1 MDIAQRN
8 NVRVQGDSGPVLLY
22 AHGFGCSQEMWSRV
36 MPAFRATHQQ
46 VGFDYVGSG
55 RSDLACFDVDRY
67 SHLGGYVQDVL
78 EVCDALG
85 LREGVTFVG
94 HSVSCSVGILAS
106 IARPELFERL
116 ILLGPSPCAL
126 NKPPDYFGGFEPD
139 DLNDL
144 LEMMQH
150 NYIGWAQYLAPLVAG
165 IGEDSGINS
174 VAGELTDSFCS
185 TDPVAARAFAQTT
198 FLGDVRADLPR
209 VTHPSLI
216 LQHRNDV
223 LAPLSVGQYMQA
235 HMPGS
240 QLKVLDV
247 DGHCAHL
254 SHSKLVIAAM
264 CDYLGM
270 PPVLIQ

>member
-1 MDIAQRN
+1 MWAA
-8 NVRVQGDSGPVLLY
+8 GGP
-22 AHGFGCSQEMWSRV
+22 
-36 MPAFRATHQQ
+36 T
-46 VGFDYVGSG
+46 
-55 RSDLACFDVDRY
+55 ACFDVDRY

-85 LREGVTFVG
+85 LRATFVG

-174 VAGELTDSFCS
+174 VAGELTDSFCL
-185 TDPVAARAFAQTT
+185 TDPVAARVFAQTT
-198 FLGDVRADLPR
+198 FLGDVRADLLC
-209 VTHPSLI
+209 VTHPA
-216 LQHRNDV
+216 D
-223 LAPLSVGQYMQA
+223 LAAPQRCAGTAERRPIHAGPYAWQSIE
-235 HMPGS
+235 
-240 QLKVLDV
+240 VLDV